1 MYYNSDYLLFKN
13 PRMSVTYRLRPYCAV
28 HFFNGA
34 LMKNNSSGVGPESI
48 NLKNADEAALIEILE
63 QVEQKHGFIPR
74 EISDEIARLLEVKL
88 ERLRRIQGKLDSTI
102 RRDIQH
108 HVDHWRNEEGNLI
121 MILHAIQNQHGYV
134 PREVAMELSRELGVK
149 LARIYE
155 VITFYHYFK
164 LQPPG
169 EHSVTVCNGTACY
182 LKGANTLID
191 ELRTQLGVSEGQTTP
206 DRQVHFDT
214 VRCIGCCGLA
224 PAMVIDG
231 KTCGHVK
238 SSDIAGQLATI
249 KAGKEH
255 AA

>member
-1 MYYNSDYLLFKN
+1 MLRVIRAHMKMNVSAPGTETTAADFK
-13 PRMSVTYRLRPYCAV
+13 TY
-28 HFFNGA
+28 
-34 LMKNNSSGVGPESI
+34 
-48 NLKNADEAALIEILE
+48 DEAALIELLE
-63 QVEQKHGFIPR
+63 RVEQKHGFIPR
-74 EISDEIARLLEVKL
+74 DISDEVARVLAVKL

-102 RRDIQH
+102 RRDVKQH
-108 HVDHWRNEEGNLI
+108 VSRWRNEEGNLI

-169 EHSVTVCNGTACY
+169 AHNITVCNGTACY
-182 LKGANTLID
+182 LKGSGDLIN
-191 ELRTQLGVSEGQTTP
+191 ELRTLLGISEGQTTA
-206 DRQVHFDT
+206 DRQIHFDT
-214 VRCIGCCGLA
+214 VRCIGCCGMA
-224 PAMVIDG
+224 PAMVVDG

-238 SSDIAGQLATI
+238 SADLTSHVAAL
-249 KAGKEH
+249 KARKEN